1 MHNFKN
7 LNVWKKSRELVKEV
21 YLLIAKF
28 PADERYGLSSQIKR
42 CSVSIPSNIAEG
54 SGRSSDKDFIRFLK
68 ISLGSAYELETQI
81 ILALDLQ
88 LINEQQFEIIS
99 KNISEV
105 QKMLHGLIKSLGTD
119 KSLTS

>member
-1 MHNFKN
+1 MTSHNFKN

-54 SGRSSDKDFIRFLK
+54 SGRSSDLDFCRFLK
-68 ISLGSAYELETQI
+68 ISLGSSYELETQV

-88 LINEQQFEIIS
+88 LLNEQQFEIVS

-105 QKMLHGLIKSLGTD
+105 QKMLHGLIKSLG
-119 KSLTS
+119 K

>member
-7 LNVWKKSRELVKEV
+7 LLVWKKARELVKEV
-21 YLLIAKF
+21 YLFLANF

-54 SGRSSDKDFIRFLK
+54 SGRSSDLDFCRFLK
-68 ISLGSAYELETQI
+68 ISLGSSYELETQI
-81 ILALDLQ
+81 ILALDLK
-88 LINEQQFEIIS
+88 LINEQQFEIVS

-105 QKMLHGLIKSLGTD
+105 QKMLHGLIKSLG
-119 KSLTS
+119 K